1 MASILSAEGI
11 CKSYGGRPVLN
22 GATLHIQP
30 GERIGVVGLNGAG
43 KSTLLRI
50 LAGVEE
56 PDAGAIT
63 QKNGLTVAYLPQ
75 TPDFA
80 PGRTVLEQV
89 FDGLSRDVRDA
100 AEYEAKSMLT
110 RLGVCAFEQ
119 DIGTLSGGQRK
130 RVALA
135 AALVRPVDLLLL
147 DEPTNHIDERTVEWL
162 EERLARYP
170 GALMMVTHDRYFL
183 DRVCGRIVEV
193 QGGNLYAH
201 EGNFS
206 VYLERRAAREE
217 MELAGARKRRSI
229 LKKELEWMRRGARA
243 RSTKQKARIERYEA
257 LSQVEGPREAERLQM
272 GSASARL
279 GRKIVELEHV
289 CKGFGD
295 RRLIEDFS
303 YVLLRDDRVGIV
315 GPNGC
320 GKTTLLSMIAG
331 TLAPDSGRIEV
342 GDTVRFGVF
351 AQEYPPVDPD
361 LRVIDYMRSIA
372 EYVQTSEGR
381 LSASQMLEQFLF
393 PPEAQYTQVRRLS
406 GGERRRL
413 YLCSVLMGSPNV
425 LLLDE
430 PTNDLDTD
438 TLAILEDYLD
448 VFAGAAIVV
457 SHDRFFLDRVC
468 ARLFAFEDGRLVPY
482 VCSYSEYAAQRRE
495 RDRQPA
501 QGRTPQARRERTR
514 ELRFSFKE
522 QREYETIDATIAALE
537 AEIASHRP
545 GDRSRGQ
552 RLCAP
557 AGRWRKGAGRP
568 TSGTGAGHGAL
579 GVPERPGGAHRRA
592 GERERKEAR
601 QRRPFV
607 PLTGAPDRANIGI
620 CQKRSGGD
628 RLGQARQMP
637 QDLRAAGVR
646 VVRPLLA
653 GRFTGGGDGA
663 GRVRGH
669 PPDRSAGADAG
680 GGRAPDGRCA
690 HDRAVRLRCGAGQD
704 RRCAGQRPQVAV
716 ARRTL

>member
-11 CKSYGGRPVLN
+11 CKSYGSRPVLN

-30 GERIGVVGLNGAG
+30 GERTGVVGLNGAG

-50 LAGVEE
+50 VAGIEE

-80 PGRTVLEQV
+80 PGSTVLEQV

-100 AEYEAKSMLT
+100 AEYEAKNMLT
-110 RLGVCAFEQ
+110 RLGIGAFDQ

-135 AALVRPVDLLLL
+135 AALIRPVDLLLL
-147 DEPTNHIDERTVEWL
+147 DEPTNHVDERTVEWL

-372 EYVQTSEGR
+372 EYVQTAEGR

-448 VFAGAAIVV
+448 AFTGAAIVV

-468 ARLFAFEDGRLVPY
+468 ARLFAFEDGRLAPY

-501 QGRTPQARRERTR
+501 QERAPQARRERTR

-537 AEIASHRP
+537 AEIAAI
-545 GDRSRGQ
+545 DRETEAAASDYV
-552 RLCAP
+552 RLQ
-557 AGRWRKGAGRP
+557 
-568 TSGTGAGHGAL
+568 AL
-579 GVPERPGGAHRRA
+579 AERRREA
-592 GERERKEAR
+592 GERLEQATERW
-601 QRRPFV
+601 V
-607 PLTGAPDRANIGI
+607 YLN
-620 CQKRSGGD
+620 
-628 RLGQARQMP
+628 
-637 QDLRAAGVR
+637 DLAERIAAQEKGE
-646 VVRPLLA
+646 
-653 GRFTGGGDGA
+653 
-663 GRVRGH
+663 
-669 PPDRSAGADAG
+669 
-680 GGRAPDGRCA
+680 
-690 HDRAVRLRCGAGQD
+690 
-704 RRCAGQRPQVAV
+704 
-716 ARRTL
+716 